1 MSKPARATISDVAKA
16 AKTGKTSI
24 SRYLNG
30 EKHLLSDALLARI
43 EQAIADLDYRPSL
56 MARGLKRG
64 RTRLIGLIIADITN
78 PYSVNVLSGI
88 EAACREKGFTP
99 LVCNTNNEVD
109 QELHYLDL
117 LRSYQVEGIVVN
129 AVGMREEG
137 LNRLQQSSLPMVLID
152 RKIPEFACDVVGL
165 DNTQAA
171 TTATEHLIEQGFEAI
186 LFLSEPLGMVN
197 TRRERLSAFRA
208 TLEETVHA
216 DVLLHVVD
224 AASSVK
230 HEQMEQVD
238 RVLHEIDASGIPQI
252 LVMNKIDAAEELR
265 AQGPRIE
272 RDEAGAVRRVFVS
285 AIEGAG
291 LGLQHLGP
299 FFQRLIA
306 VALEVGRIKAQQHL
320 QQAVHKA
327 GEQAPLDPVAEGY
340 QNERHHAEQRDGAA
354 VGQLIDF
361 DVGQDGA
368 QRNHQGAFYHNA
380 RFGVR
385 G

>member
-1 MSKPARATISDVAKA
+1 MSKSTRATISDVAKA

-56 MARGLKRG
+56 MARGLKHG

-88 EAACREKGFTP
+88 EAACRDKGFTP

-137 LNRLQQSSLPMVLID
+137 LNRLQQSALPMVLID
-152 RKIPEFACDVVGL
+152 RKIPDFACDMVGL

-171 TTATEHLIEQGFEAI
+171 TVATEHLVEQGFETI

-208 TLEETVHA
+208 TLAQYPGVIAKNAEVPLTDNTQLDDTLRQFHQQHRGMRKAVISA
-216 DVLLHVVD
+216 NGALTLQVARALKRIGLNWGSDIGLLGFDELEWAELAGVGITTLKQPTWQIGYTAV
-224 AASSVK
+224 
-230 HEQMEQVD
+230 EQV
-238 RVLHEIDASGIPQI
+238 
-252 LVMNKIDAAEELR
+252 
-265 AQGPRIE
+265 
-272 RDEAGAVRRVFVS
+272 VRRIDGGSAAIQEQVFS
-285 AIEGAG
+285 GE
-291 LGLQHLGP
+291 
-299 FFQRLIA
+299 LI
-306 VALEVGRIKAQQHL
+306 
-320 QQAVHKA
+320 
-327 GEQAPLDPVAEGY
+327 
-340 QNERHHAEQRDGAA
+340 
-354 VGQLIDF
+354 
-361 DVGQDGA
+361 
-368 QRNHQGAFYHNA
+368 
-380 RFGVR
+380 VR
-385 G
+385 GSTCR